1 MLIATAWSPWS
12 SSPCCCCCCCCAAAA
27 AVLAPLWIN
36 SERIDKTTIRPSD
49 VQAVAED
56 WASEAGW
63 SVIGVTATGDRVLVD
78 ATGPN
83 PDGAPADG
91 LSSAGRA
98 APGRPGRKS
107 DSAAGPHNRALASYD
122 GFQCSARFIPATSG

>member
-1 MLIATAWSPWS
+1 MHAL
-12 SSPCCCCCCCCAAAA
+12 
-27 AVLAPLWIN
+27 
-36 SERIDKTTIRPSD
+36 
-49 VQAVAED
+49 AED

-83 PDGAPADG
+83 PDGEPADG

-107 DSAAGPHNRALASYD
+107 DSAAGPHNRALASYY